1 MAANE
6 EQRRLGKAWRNA
18 GLAAVAIGVLVVGT
32 QGVLALVGTGEVAA
46 NSEAALEECGPG
58 EVARVSDEGF
68 ACRD

>member
-32 QGVLALVGTGEVAA
+32 QGVLALVDTGEVAA